1 MKLRTSSSNWT
12 VFWKDITRFWPVWV
26 LYSVFLL
33 LAMMVMY
40 NNGDPYMTR
49 NVVEFGFWMIVVNLI
64 YAMVCAQVLFG
75 DLFNSR
81 MCNALHALPLR
92 RESWFGI
99 HVLSGL
105 CFSLIPNFVFTLL
118 LIPGCEG
125 AQWFLLAQSTL
136 QFVFYFGTAVLCAM
150 LVGSRF
156 AMVVVYGLINF
167 GSLVVFWLLDTLYVP
182 LLPGVIL
189 RDEIFQMLCPVVN
202 FFVEPPMD
210 SEFAS
215 PDVYILTHIADG
227 WIYLAIVAAVGVVFG
242 ALALV
247 LYRRRNLETAGDFIA
262 VNWLKPV
269 FLVSYTFVMTALF
282 QLVSQMFL
290 NQGELIFMLLGVAV
304 GYFTGQMF
312 LMRTT
317 KVFKKKPLI
326 GFAVFTLA
334 VLLSIGITVL
344 DPLGIGRW
352 VPDSTEVE
360 SVYLEQYGTFGTFT
374 DADKLEQIEAFHSA
388 VIHDYRGVK
397 DGDDIRIG
405 LSYTL
410 KNGRNVQ
417 REYWV
422 DDHSEAG
429 ELLRPV
435 ISSPEFVL
443 QGFEKDW
450 KSMGYGF
457 RIGYYSAGNDELI
470 PRELYAEFMECL
482 IKDCEAGNLPQRWW
496 EWNDADIVFE
506 MHMETQYSSYSYRY
520 CNIEVTEKA
529 EHTYKWLKQ
538 QEFYRE
544 YLKNRYK

>member
-1 MKLRTSSSNWT
+1 MKLKTSSSNWT

-105 CFSLIPNFVFTLL
+105 CFSLIPNLL
-118 LIPGCEG
+118 
-125 AQWFLLAQSTL
+125 FSLLPTFAFAGSPLWLLQSTL

-202 FFVEPPMD
+202 FFAQPAMHVEYGDTEHFP
-210 SEFAS
+210 
-215 PDVYILTHIADG
+215 ILLSDG

-352 VPDSTEVE
+352 VPDSTDVE

-388 VIHDYRGVK
+388 VIHDYRGVE

-529 EHTYKWLKQ
+529 EHTYNWLKQ

>member
-1 MKLRTSSSNWT
+1 MKLKTSSSNWT

-49 NVVEFGFWMIVVNLI
+49 NVVEFGYWMIVVNLI

-99 HVLSGL
+99 HILSGL
-105 CFSLIPNFVFTLL
+105 CFSLIPNLL
-118 LIPGCEG
+118 
-125 AQWFLLAQSTL
+125 FSLLPTFAFAGSPLWLLQSTL
-136 QFVFYFGTAVLCAM
+136 QFVFYFSTAVLCAM

-167 GSLVVFWLLDTLYVP
+167 GSLVVFWLLDTLYIP

-189 RDEIFQMLCPVVN
+189 NEEIFQVLCPVVN
-202 FFVEPPMD
+202 FFLEPPMGT
-210 SEFAS
+210 EYVS
-215 PDVYILTHIADG
+215 PDMYLLTQSIDG
-227 WIYLAIVAAVGVVFG
+227 WIHLAIVAAVGVVFG

-269 FLVSYTFVMTALF
+269 FLVSYTFVMMALF

-290 NQGELIFMLLGVAV
+290 DQGELIFMLLGVAV

-326 GFAVFTLA
+326 GFVVFTLA
-334 VLLSIGITVL
+334 VLVSLGITAL
-344 DPLGIGRW
+344 DPLGISRW
-352 VPDSTEVE
+352 VPDNTDVK
-360 SVYLEQYGTFGTFT
+360 SVYLEQNGLSGTFT

-388 VIHDYRGVK
+388 VIPGYRGIE
-397 DGDDIRIG
+397 DGGEHRIY

-410 KNGRNVQ
+410 KNGMNVQ

-422 DDHSEAG
+422 DERSEEG
-429 ELLRPV
+429 EILRPV

-457 RIGYYSAGNDELI
+457 IMRYYCGGTEEYI
-470 PRELYAEFMECL
+470 PWELYPELMECL

-496 EWNDADIVFE
+496 AWNDSDIVFE

>member
-1 MKLRTSSSNWT
+1 
-12 VFWKDITRFWPVWV
+12 
-26 LYSVFLL
+26 
-33 LAMMVMY
+33 
-40 NNGDPYMTR
+40 
-49 NVVEFGFWMIVVNLI
+49 MIVANLI

-99 HVLSGL
+99 HILSGL

-118 LIPGCEG
+118 LSSAGQ
-125 AQWFLLAQSTL
+125 AVQLFWLLQSTL
-136 QFVFYFGTAVLCAM
+136 QFVFYFGTAVLCAQ

-167 GSLVVFWLLDTLYVP
+167 ASLVAFWLLGTLYIP

-210 SEFAS
+210 AEFTS
-215 PDVYILTHIADG
+215 PDVYILTHIDDG

-242 ALALV
+242 VLALV

-269 FLVSYTFVMTALF
+269 FLVSYTFVVTAFF
-282 QLVSQMFL
+282 QLLADLFL
-290 NQGELIFMLLGVAV
+290 NEGGDVFLLLGIAV
-304 GYFTGQMF
+304 GYFTAQMF

-334 VLLSIGITVL
+334 VLLSLGITVL
-344 DPLGIGRW
+344 DPLGISRW
-352 VPDSTEVE
+352 VPDSTDVE
-360 SVYLEQYGTFGTFT
+360 SVYLEQYGTSGTFT

-388 VIHDYRGVK
+388 VIPGYRGVK

-410 KNGRNVQ
+410 KNGRSVR

-429 ELLRPV
+429 ERLRPV

-443 QGFEKDW
+443 QGLEKDW

-457 RIGYYSAGNDELI
+457 RIGYYSAGNDELV

-482 IKDCEAGNLPQRWW
+482 IKDCEAGNLPQHWW
-496 EWNDADIVFE
+496 DWNDSDIVFE
-506 MHMETQYSSYSYRY
+506 MHMETQYTSYGYRY

-529 EHTYKWLKQ
+529 VHTYNWLKQ

-544 YLKNRYK
+544 YYLKNR